1 MKKLIGVIRI
11 FVGILFIISGFIKLN
26 DPVGFSFKL
35 QEYFSPDVL
44 NIEFMSPFAL
54 GLAIILV
61 IVELVLGV
69 ALIIGYYKKATMWLL
84 LLMILFFTFLTFYSA
99 YFNKVTDCGCFGDAL
114 PLTPWQS
121 FSKDVVLLI
130 LILILFFN
138 LKYIQPFFSNFG
150 RSIVIFATFIGCLSF
165 GYYVLMHLPVFDF
178 RAYKVG
184 VNIKEGMTVP
194 EDAEKA
200 IFNYNWKFDINGTEK
215 IITTQGEYPASE
227 GTFIEVDTEVVS
239 QGYVPPIHDFT
250 IERDGE
256 DYAEEFLSAPNVI
269 VVIAYDLN
277 KTEWNGWLVI
287 KKLTN
292 EAIKKGY
299 TVIGLTSSGEAE
311 VNDLLEKQNLN
322 FEFYFTDATVL
333 KTIVRSNPG
342 ILKLNKGTILQKKHW
357 NDAEEIELQTIS
369 LTNAD
374 IDFDLKN
381 RLDSIAKYDQL
392 YRPLLQETDLEKR
405 EALAQ
410 KLGLTKEDYSGDLWK
425 KQRLLDTSNL
435 KVVKNILDNY
445 GYPGKS
451 IVGEPTNLIAID
463 VIEHNPIHIDQYLD
477 LFKEAAAKGELPM
490 TRVAALEDK
499 YLMQQHKEQIYGTQA
514 QITAT
519 NGFFI
524 WPIKEPEGVNGRRAD
539 AGFDRTIEE
548 YAAELMGEKTTYKV
562 LKLSDIKTL

>member
-200 IFNYNWKFDINGTEK
+200 IFNYNWKFDVNGTEK
-215 IITTQGEYPASE
+215 TITTQGEYPASE

-277 KTEWNGWLVI
+277 KTEWNGWPVI

-374 IDFDLKN
+374 IDFNLKN

-410 KLGLTKEDYSGDLWK
+410 KLGLAKEDYTGDLWK

-463 VIEHNPIHIDQYLD
+463 VIEHNPIHIDQYID

-514 QITAT
+514 QITAA

-524 WPIKEPEGVNGRRAD
+524 WPIKEPEGVNRRRAD

-548 YAAELMGEKTTYKV
+548 YAAELMGEKTAYKV

>member
-138 LKYIQPFFSNFG
+138 LKYIQPFFTNFG

-200 IFNYNWKFDINGTEK
+200 IFNYNWKFDVNGTQK

-256 DYAEEFLSAPNVI
+256 DYAEEFLSTPNVI

-277 KTEWNGWLVI
+277 KTEWNGWPVI

-369 LTNAD
+369 STNAA

-410 KLGLTKEDYSGDLWK
+410 KLGLAKEDYTGDLWK

-451 IVGEPTNLIAID
+451 IVGEPTNLIALD
-463 VIEHNPIHIDQYLD
+463 VIEHNPIHIDQYID

-514 QITAT
+514 QITAA

-524 WPIKEPEGVNGRRAD
+524 WPIKEPEGVNRRRAD

-548 YAAELMGEKTTYKV
+548 YAAELMGEKTAYKV

>member
-277 KTEWNGWLVI
+277 KTEWNGWPVI

-357 NDAEEIELQTIS
+357 NDVEEIELQTIS

-410 KLGLTKEDYSGDLWK
+410 KLGLTKEDYTGDLWK

-514 QITAT
+514 QITAA

-524 WPIKEPEGVNGRRAD
+524 WPIKEPEGVNRKRAD

-548 YAAELMGEKTTYKV
+548 YAAELMGEKTAYKV

>member
-1 MKKLIGVIRI
+1 LKKLIGVIRI

-84 LLMILFFTFLTFYSA
+84 LLMILFFTFLTFYST

-130 LILILFFN
+130 LILIIFFN
-138 LKYIQPFFSNFG
+138 LKYIQPFFTNFG

-184 VNIKEGMTVP
+184 VNIKEGMSVP

-200 IFNYNWKFDINGTEK
+200 IFNYNWKFDVNGTEK

-277 KTEWNGWLVI
+277 KTEWNGWPVI

-369 LTNAD
+369 STNAA

-410 KLGLTKEDYSGDLWK
+410 KLGLAKEDYTGDLWK

-451 IVGEPTNLIAID
+451 IVGEPTNLIALD
-463 VIEHNPIHIDQYLD
+463 VIEHNPIHIDQYID

-514 QITAT
+514 QITAA

-524 WPIKEPEGVNGRRAD
+524 WPIKEPEGVNRRRAD

-548 YAAELMGEKTTYKV
+548 YAAELMGEKTAYKV

>member
-138 LKYIQPFFSNFG
+138 LKYIQPFFTNFG

-184 VNIKEGMTVP
+184 VNIKEGMSVP

-200 IFNYNWKFDINGTEK
+200 IFNYNWKFDVNGTEK

-256 DYAEEFLSAPNVI
+256 DYAEEFLSTPNVI

-277 KTEWNGWLVI
+277 KTEWNGWPVI

-369 LTNAD
+369 STNAA

-410 KLGLTKEDYSGDLWK
+410 KLGLAKEDYTGDLWK

-451 IVGEPTNLIAID
+451 IVGEPTNLIALD
-463 VIEHNPIHIDQYLD
+463 VIEHNPIHIDQYID

-514 QITAT
+514 QITAA

-524 WPIKEPEGVNGRRAD
+524 WPIKDPEGVNRRRAD

-548 YAAELMGEKTTYKV
+548 YAAELMGEKTAYKV

>member
-138 LKYIQPFFSNFG
+138 LKYIQPFFTNFG

-184 VNIKEGMTVP
+184 VNIKEGMSVP

-200 IFNYNWKFDINGTEK
+200 IFNYNWKFDVNGTEK

-256 DYAEEFLSAPNVI
+256 DYAEEFLSTPNVI

-277 KTEWNGWLVI
+277 KTEWNGWPVI

-292 EAIKKGY
+292 KAIKKGY

-369 LTNAD
+369 STNAA

-410 KLGLTKEDYSGDLWK
+410 KLGLAKEDYTGDLWK

-451 IVGEPTNLIAID
+451 IVGEPTNLIALD
-463 VIEHNPIHIDQYLD
+463 VIEHNPIHIDQYID

-514 QITAT
+514 QITAA

-524 WPIKEPEGVNGRRAD
+524 WPIKEPEGVNRRRAD

-548 YAAELMGEKTTYKV
+548 YAAELMGEKTAYKV

>member
-1 MKKLIGVIRI
+1 LKKLIGVIRI

-277 KTEWNGWLVI
+277 KTEWNGWPVI

-410 KLGLTKEDYSGDLWK
+410 KLGLTKEDYTGDLWK

-514 QITAT
+514 QITAA

-524 WPIKEPEGVNGRRAD
+524 WPIKEPEGVNRRRAD

-548 YAAELMGEKTTYKV
+548 YAAELMGEKTAYKV

>member
-277 KTEWNGWLVI
+277 KTEWNGWPVI

-410 KLGLTKEDYSGDLWK
+410 KLGLAKEDYTGDLWK

-463 VIEHNPIHIDQYLD
+463 VIEHNPIHIDQYID

-514 QITAT
+514 QITAA

-524 WPIKEPEGVNGRRAD
+524 WPIKEPEGVNRRRAD

-548 YAAELMGEKTTYKV
+548 YAAELMGEKTAYKV